1 MSLFRRREPVHV
13 RLAREGGLVPPEGRA
28 FPWQEVGIHGVHRPR
43 EWDAVVA
50 VEAPGLHGD
59 EASFVVLTD
68 GDLVVEV
75 GEGDLSPLADALD
88 EVVEAP
94 YRAVAVRR
102 GEAHWA
108 AAARSIVVA
117 AVPDPPGDELE
128 LATAG
133 GDRSLRVDGEPAF
146 GSIPVL
152 EALAEGDSVIR
163 ANRIDGDLF
172 EVRVDPL

>member
-1 MSLFRRREPVHV
+1 
-13 RLAREGGLVPPEGRA
+13 LVPPEGRA

-102 GEAHWA
+102 GDAHWA

-117 AVPDPPGDELE
+117 AERNEAGERAAQASPRCENSTRKGRTGGVKTTRSLASRSRSAWIDPPD
-128 LATAG
+128 A
-133 GDRSLRVDGEPAF
+133 
-146 GSIPVL
+146 
-152 EALAEGDSVIR
+152 
-163 ANRIDGDLF
+163 
-172 EVRVDPL
+172 